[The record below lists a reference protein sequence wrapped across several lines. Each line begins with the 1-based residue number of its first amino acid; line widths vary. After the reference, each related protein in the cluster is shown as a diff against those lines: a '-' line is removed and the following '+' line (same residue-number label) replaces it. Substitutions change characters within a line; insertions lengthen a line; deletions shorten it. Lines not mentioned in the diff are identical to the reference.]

1 MLGILLFT
9 GCTDTTHFPESAAT
23 ICQSEVTPIPLLQGD
38 GYSSPLAGT
47 ESTVRGIVT
56 YIARGDGFY
65 IEEPG
70 PQRNADSSKAL
81 FVSDEDLSRSVLP
94 GLQLALRGTVSELGS
109 SLDKLTSL
117 TNLSGHE
124 ICAEN
129 LELPLTQ
136 AELPLNSAEREALEG
151 MRLSFDQELTVTDV
165 YNQFRGELALSSSG
179 VHWVSTEI
187 KMPGSA
193 ALALERKNRNH
204 SLLAIPGDA
213 ISGPLSVGSTFDTT
227 VGLMGHNGHKQ
238 QLFLDSA
245 QVENGPA
252 PESPDPPAAGAIRV
266 VSSNLLNFFNGD
278 GKGSGFPTERGA
290 ESLEDFNAQSARI
303 HAAMTIMQPDLL
315 AVQELENDGFGPD
328 SAARSLLAVLNDTGH
343 DDWAFIEPET
353 GRIGGDVITVGLF
366 YRQQVLE
373 SVGPARVLGGPEF
386 QRLSRQPLAQLFRE
400 RRTGKTFLVA
410 ANHLKSKGRCPDDGE
425 NSDQEDGQGCWNSAR
440 VSAVRAQAPWL
451 EELAAES
458 GTDNIMILGD
468 MNAWRNEDPIRQF
481 RKFGYADLVE
491 QLSGLPQY
499 SFLYW
504 GQIGTLDY
512 ALASPAL
519 AEHARRAEIW
529 HINANWPQKME
540 QLQPWLRAS
549 DHDPV
554 IVDLDFSHWAT
565 SD

>member
-1 MLGILLFT
+1 MLLFT
-9 GCTDTTHFPESAAT
+9 GCADTTHSPESAAT
-23 ICQSEVTPIPLLQGD
+23 ICQSEVTPIPVLQGD

-56 YIARGDGFY
+56 YVASGDGFY

-70 PQRNADSSKAL
+70 PRRNADSSKAL

-94 GLQLALRGTVSELGS
+94 GLQLALSGTVSELGS
-109 SLDKLTSL
+109 SLDTLTSL
-117 TNLSGHE
+117 TNLSGYE

-151 MRLSFDQELTVTDV
+151 MRLSFDQELTVTDI
-165 YNQFRGELALSSSG
+165 YNLFRGELTLSSSG
-179 VHWVSTEI
+179 VLWVPTEI
-187 KMPGSA
+187 RMPGSA
-193 ALALERKNRNH
+193 AMALERENRNH
-204 SLLAIPGDA
+204 SLVAILDD
-213 ISGPLSVGSTFDTT
+213 SGASPLSAGSIFN
-227 VGLMGHNGHKQ
+227 VAAGVMGHNGRKQ

-245 QVENGPA
+245 RIADSPA
-252 PESPDPPAAGAIRV
+252 PESPEPPAAGAVRIV
-266 VSSNLLNFFNGD
+266 GSNLLNFFNGD
-278 GKGSGFPTERGA
+278 GKRGGFPTERGA
-290 ESLEDFNAQSARI
+290 ESLEEFEAQSARI
-303 HAAMTIMQPDLL
+303 RAAMTVMQPDLL

-328 SAARSLLAVLNDTGH
+328 SAARSLLGVLNDTGH
-343 DDWAFIEPET
+343 DDWTFVEPET

-373 SVGPARVLGGPEF
+373 SIGPASVLDGREF
-386 QRLSRQPLAQLFRE
+386 RRLSRQPLAQLFRE

-410 ANHLKSKGRCPDDGE
+410 VNHLKSKNRCPDNGE
-425 NSDQEDGQGCWNSAR
+425 NADQEDGQGCWNSAR

-458 GTDNIMILGD
+458 GTDNIIILGD

-481 RKFGYADLVE
+481 KEFGYADLVE

-499 SFLYW
+499 SFLYR
-504 GQIGTLDY
+504 GEFGTLDY
-512 ALASPAL
+512 VFTSPAL
-519 AEHARRAEIW
+519 AEHAKRAEIW
-529 HINANWPQKME
+529 HINANWPQNME
-540 QLQPWLRAS
+540 QPQPWLRAS

-554 IVDLDFSHWAT
+554 IVDLDFSQRST

>member
-1 MLGILLFT
+1 MLLFS
-9 GCTDTTHFPESAAT
+9 GCADTTHSPESAAT
-23 ICQSEVTPIPLLQGD
+23 ICQSEVTPIPVLQGD
-38 GYSSPLAGT
+38 GYSSPLSGT
-47 ESTVRGIVT
+47 ESTVHGIVT
-56 YIARGDGFY
+56 YVAGGDGFY
-65 IEEPG
+65 IEESG
-70 PQRNADSSKAL
+70 PRRNADSSKAL
-81 FVSDEDLSRSVLP
+81 FVSDEDLSWTVQP
-94 GLQLALRGTVSELGS
+94 GLQLALSGTVSELGS

-117 TNLSGHE
+117 TNLSGYE

-151 MRLSFDQELTVTDV
+151 MRLSFDQELTVSDV
-165 YNQFRGELALSSSG
+165 YNLFRGELTLSSSG
-179 VHWVSTEI
+179 VLWVPTEI
-187 KMPGSA
+187 RIPGSA

-204 SLLAIPGDA
+204 SLVVLTGD
-213 ISGPLSVGSTFDTT
+213 SVGDSLSAGSTFDAT

-245 QVENGPA
+245 RIVNAPA
-252 PESPDPPAAGAIRV
+252 PESPEPPATGTIRV

-278 GKGSGFPTERGA
+278 GKGSGFPTKRGA
-290 ESLEDFNAQSARI
+290 ESLEEFKTQSARI
-303 HAAMTIMQPDLL
+303 HAALLVMQPDLL

-328 SAARSLLAVLNDTGH
+328 SAAHSLLGVLNDTGH
-343 DDWAFIEPET
+343 EDWAFIEPET
-353 GRIGGDVITVGLF
+353 RRIGGDVITVGLF

-373 SVGPARVLGGPEF
+373 SVGPARVLDGPEF
-386 QRLSRQPLAQLFRE
+386 QRLSRQPLAQLFRD

-410 ANHLKSKGRCPDDGE
+410 ANHLKSKGSCPDDSE

-451 EELAAES
+451 EELSAET
-458 GTDNIMILGD
+458 GTKNIIILGD

-481 RKFGYADLVE
+481 KKFGYADLVE

-504 GQIGTLDY
+504 GKIGTLDY
-512 ALASPAL
+512 AFASPAL
-519 AEHARRAEIW
+519 AKHAKRAEIW
-529 HINANWPQKME
+529 HINAIWPQKMA
-540 QLQPWLRAS
+540 QPQPWLRAS

-554 IVDLDFSHWAT
+554 IVDLDFSQRST